1 MEEIVLKCFFLRHRV
16 CLALRNCDDVREAA
30 MHRGLLI
37 ACLCALAWVYVTYY
51 ARAKN
56 EYQVLQVT
64 ADKLTFELLNE
75 RLPIVVET
83 GGTNTDVTHETIVAK
98 AFKFLY
104 VTKKSSVL
112 GQSNAF
118 HQVTA
123 SYGLFYVPAGSTGQQ
138 VEVEVI
144 MPKYV
149 SSDDF
154 QSIAVVLHPADTV
167 LILPR
172 KWAIRFNL
180 NPDRPED
187 DSVHMT
193 LLYGVD
199 SILNNAL
206 GI

>member
-1 MEEIVLKCFFLRHRV
+1 
-16 CLALRNCDDVREAA
+16 

-104 VTKKSSVL
+104 VTKKSSAL
-112 GQSNAF
+112 AQSNAF
-118 HQVTA
+118 HRVTA
-123 SYGLFYVPAGSTGQQ
+123 SYGLFYVPGVEAGQQ

-154 QSIAVVLHPADTV
+154 QSIAVVLHPSDTV

-172 KWAIRFNL
+172 KWAIRWQS
-180 NPDRPED
+180 PDRPEE

-206 GI
+206 GIYTPPSEFWDTWRA

>member
-1 MEEIVLKCFFLRHRV
+1 
-16 CLALRNCDDVREAA
+16 

-37 ACLCALAWVYVTYY
+37 ACLCALAWVYVSYY

-83 GGTNTDVTHETIVAK
+83 GGNNTEVNHETIVAK
-98 AFKFLY
+98 AFRFLY
-104 VTKKSSVL
+104 VMKKSHVL
-112 GQSNAF
+112 KPSHAF
-118 HQVTA
+118 YQVMS
-123 SYGLFYVPAGSTGQQ
+123 SYGLFFVPAAAKGK
-138 VEVEVI
+138 VEVEII

-154 QSIAVVLHPADTV
+154 QSIAMVLHPNDTI

-172 KWAIRFNL
+172 KWSIRWQSST
-180 NPDRPED
+180 DRSDEED
-187 DSVHMT
+187 NIVHMT

-199 SILNNAL
+199 SILSTAF